1 MKLLDWII
9 IIVLI
14 AVLIIAIIYY
24 FDRTHNECINN
35 PFVYGSK
42 QLKERSGYEVE
53 GIVWFIT
60 DFYNEKKIYFN
71 TTNSE
76 YK

>member
-1 MKLLDWII
+1 MKLLDII
-9 IIVLI
+9 IIVILI
-14 AVLIIAIIYY
+14 ATLIFAILFY

-35 PFVYGSK
+35 PFVYGAK
-42 QLKERSGYEVE
+42 QLKESSGYEVE
-53 GIVWFIT
+53 GIAWFKT
-60 DFYNEKKIYFN
+60 DFYNDKKFYFN